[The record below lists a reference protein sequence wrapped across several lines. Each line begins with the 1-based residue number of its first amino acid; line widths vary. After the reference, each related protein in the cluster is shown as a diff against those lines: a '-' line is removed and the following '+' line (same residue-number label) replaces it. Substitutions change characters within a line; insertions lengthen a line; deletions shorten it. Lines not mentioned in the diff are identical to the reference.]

1 MKIIFDFDHTLFSVK
16 KLYNA
21 LENNFQKI
29 GINKKLF
36 KETFEK
42 AAKEKPYNPEKQFQ
56 LIIEHNPEVSLKL
69 LRENFKNVLHR
80 ANTFL
85 YPDVENFFKKAE
97 KNIDLFLV
105 SYGDKKFQRA
115 KIENAGIVQFFE
127 KIIIT
132 SDINKVSV
140 LKKLLKKNE
149 KAIFVDD
156 NPETLSAVK
165 KEFPQIITI
174 RMKRREGKY
183 QKEKDNP
190 NIDFSIN
197 NLKEL
202 EKILFQ
208 YENI

>member
-1 MKIIFDFDHTLFSVK
+1 MKIIFDFDHTLFSAK
-16 KLYNA
+16 RFYNA

-42 AAKEKPYNPEKQFQ
+42 AAKERPYNPEKQFQ

-85 YPDVENFFKKAE
+85 YPDVEKFFKKTE

-115 KIENAGIVQFFE
+115 KIENTGIVPFFE

-165 KEFPQIITI
+165 KEFPQIITV
-174 RMKRREGKY
+174 RMKRKEGKY

-208 YENI
+208 YEKI